1 MFSAISFG
9 VFCRSAPSTSA
20 IIRSRNVSPGFE
32 VIVTSIQSDS
42 TLVPP
47 VTADR
52 SPPAS
57 RMTGADSP
65 VMADSSTL
73 ATPLMIS
80 PSPGIIWPA
89 STRTMSPARS
99 VLAFTVS
106 RWPPGSRRTAV
117 VSVLALR
124 SVAACALPRPS
135 AIASAKLAKSTV
147 NQSQNATCPVKSGSP
162 VPLASSWTK
171 TIVVMRLPTSTMNIT
186 GFLIWTRG
194 SSLTNESA
202 IACRT
207 ICGSQIEVVRARSAM
222 VCVLVTDVCA
232 GAPSAS
238 SSARFSSSTLTRARP
253 RNPKVGGS
261 VCA

>member
-9 VFCRSAPSTSA
+9 VFWRSAPSTRA

-32 VIVTSIQSDS
+32 VIFTSIQSDS

-65 VMADSSTL
+65 VIADSSTL
-73 ATPLMIS
+73 ATPAMIS

-89 STRTMSPARS
+89 STRTTSPDRR

-106 RWPPGSRRTAV
+106 RCPPGSRRTAV
-117 VSVLALR
+117 VSVLDLR
-124 SVAACALPRPS
+124 RVAACALPRPS
-135 AIASAKLAKSTV
+135 AIASAKFAKSTV
-147 NQSQNATCPVKSGSP
+147 NHSQKATCPVKSGCP
-162 VPLASSWTK
+162 APRASSWTK
-171 TIVVMRLPTSTMNIT
+171 MIVVIRLPTSTMNIT
-186 GFLIWTRG
+186 GFLICTRG

-202 IACRT
+202 IA
-207 ICGSQIEVVRARSAM
+207 
-222 VCVLVTDVCA
+222 
-232 GAPSAS
+232 
-238 SSARFSSSTLTRARP
+238 
-253 RNPKVGGS
+253 
-261 VCA
+261 